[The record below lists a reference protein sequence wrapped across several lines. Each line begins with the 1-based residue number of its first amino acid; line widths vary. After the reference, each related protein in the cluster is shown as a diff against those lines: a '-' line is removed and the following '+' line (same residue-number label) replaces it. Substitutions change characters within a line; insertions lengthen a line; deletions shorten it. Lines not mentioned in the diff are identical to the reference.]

1 MKFENIVMD
10 NLEFQ
15 PRREQFDPEAQL
27 ISQRGFGLVN
37 KGSLV
42 PQD

>member
-1 MKFENIVMD
+1 MN

-15 PRREQFDPEAQL
+15 TKKEQFDPEAQL